1 LSAGPDLTHVASRA
15 RIAGGMLEND
25 TANMA
30 AWVTH
35 AQSLKPGSLMGS
47 LTQFTGE
54 ELLAPVAYLPLI
66 EVFPMR
72 LDTKSLVEAR
82 TLEVLALTMIGDGVL
97 ALLQPERHM
106 LLWRRGPRPW
116 REVNR
121 YFLDRPMLTRL
132 VGAATVAAGLWLANR
147 QNER

>member
-1 LSAGPDLTHVASRA
+1 
-15 RIAGGMLEND
+15 
-25 TANMA
+25 
-30 AWVTH
+30 
-35 AQSLKPGSLMGS
+35 
-47 LTQFTGE
+47 
-54 ELLAPVAYLPLI
+54 
-66 EVFPMR
+66 MR

-116 REVNR
+116 RELSQ
-121 YFLDRPMLTRL
+121 YFLDRPMLTRV
-132 VGAATVAAGLWLANR
+132 VGAATVVAGLWLANR